1 MSKLCLFSL
10 SDHQCVDEAVT
21 ISEELVSN
29 YYKMSSS
36 EWLRGKYEIK
46 TTKDL
51 SKDEFVNGPFAQV
64 VKYEGKKKDTSLSS
78 YSYNFYIICLQD
90 DTILKAV
97 KKDENLFLYPFL
109 IYIIIH
115 ELVHIIRFS
124 KFQQLYEISTEKE
137 VTITEERNVH
147 RITWDILKN
156 VTIDCIDSVL
166 EYYKKWRI
174 VL

>member
-1 MSKLCLFSL
+1 MNKLHLFSL
-10 SDHQCVDEAVT
+10 SEHECIDEAVT

-46 TTKDL
+46 TTKGL
-51 SKDEFVNGPFAQV
+51 NKDELVNGPFAQV

-78 YSYNFYIICLQD
+78 YSYNFYAICLQD

-97 KKDENLFLYPFL
+97 KRDENLFLYPFL
-109 IYIIIH
+109 VYIIIH
-115 ELVHIIRFS
+115 ELVHIVRFS
-124 KFQQLYEISTEKE
+124 KFQQLYEISTEKD
-137 VTITEERNVH
+137 VTIIEERNVH
-147 RITWDILKN
+147 KITWDILRS
-156 VTIDCIDSVL
+156 VSIDYIDAVF

-174 VL
+174 VS